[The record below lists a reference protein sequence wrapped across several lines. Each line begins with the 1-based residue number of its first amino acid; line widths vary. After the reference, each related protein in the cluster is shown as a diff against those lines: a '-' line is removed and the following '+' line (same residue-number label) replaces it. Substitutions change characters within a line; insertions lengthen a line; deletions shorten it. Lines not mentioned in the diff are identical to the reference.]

1 MKIRTINPKTK
12 PIWAWGLAF
21 LLLLTLLLV
30 ACSSSASTSLP
41 VESPPEPAAL
51 PPAGSHPPVIL
62 RVEQREEIIDG
73 FLWIYQDIY
82 YADAD
87 GDATAMTYALT
98 TSSLTYPLN
107 FTDDPLEASPEEQK
121 NEAFFTVTGRCWQK
135 LELVFESR
143 IRDAAGNLSEP
154 VPFQM
159 ICTTPPAVDIKPVLV
174 SGMLTALPIA
184 LLLGLG
190 FWLLFRKQPA
200 ERLPALRAMLLLFC
214 LLLLFNLVQLVL
226 HEGGHS
232 LYQVFRGIP
241 FTLYVHPFALS
252 GFSRPAIDNS
262 IWKDILGS
270 LTSLPLSLLI
280 SLPFWKRRSTALL
293 PLVMLFPYAAV
304 LNDGP
309 NVTGLM
315 GGDFRNLVQTSGLS
329 PIPFYILGALIILV
343 GLALLFALF
352 PLLGLYPRD
361 KRALFV
367 LPAALFLQST
377 LSFLVALLFVPGSP
391 IDKQY
396 FLGQEIMAGANSFLL
411 SAVTGVI
418 LALLYITLY
427 RKLQPRLPA
436 WLRTE
441 KVEPTWKNLRLPA
454 LLATA
459 SLVIGLII
467 LI

>member
-1 MKIRTINPKTK
+1 MKSQSYFIILLT
-12 PIWAWGLAF
+12 A
-21 LLLLTLLLV
+21 LLLT
-30 ACSSSASTSLP
+30 ACATASQ
-41 VESPPEPAAL
+41 PPEPASSPVAQQ
-51 PPAGSHPPVIL
+51 PADSHPPVIH
-62 RVEQREEIIDG
+62 RVEQREEISDG

-82 YADAD
+82 FLDAD
-87 GDATAMTYALT
+87 GDATAMTYELVS
-98 TSSLTYPLN
+98 SSLTYPLN
-107 FTDDPLEASPEEQK
+107 FTDDPLEASAEEQK
-121 NEAFFTVTGRCWQK
+121 TEAFFTVTGKCWQK

-143 IRDAAGNLSEP
+143 VRDAAGNLSEP

-174 SGMLTALPIA
+174 SGLLTALPIA

-190 FWLLFRKQPA
+190 FWLLFRKRSD
-200 ERLPALRAMLLLFC
+200 ERLPVLRATLLLFC
-214 LLLLFNLVQLVL
+214 LLLLVKFVQLVL

-232 LYQVFRGIP
+232 LYLVIRNIP
-241 FTLYVHPFALS
+241 ITLYVHPFMLS
-252 GFSRPAIDNS
+252 GYSRPAIDNS

-270 LTSLPLSLLI
+270 LTALPLSLLI

-293 PLVMLFPYAAV
+293 PLVMLFPYVAA
-304 LNDGP
+304 LNDGF
-309 NVTGLM
+309 NVAGIM
-315 GGDFRNLVQTSGLS
+315 GDFRNLVQTNNLS
-329 PIPFYILGALIILV
+329 PIPFLILGALIIV
-343 GLALLFALF
+343 AGLMLLFALL
-352 PLLGLYPRD
+352 PLLGLDPRD
-361 KRALFV
+361 KSALFV

-377 LSFLVALLFVPGSP
+377 LSFLVAILFVPGSP
-391 IDKQY
+391 IDRQY

-411 SAVTGVI
+411 ATVIGVI

-441 KVEPTWKNLRLPA
+441 KVEPTWKDLRTPA

-467 LI
+467 VI